1 MSCRSTIVFG
11 VNALRYMLWQVW
23 CAHGLHVHAAPA
35 AAFTQLGAMSPAF
48 MRTGTT
54 PAAFCSRTQ
63 ADNRTISSDDLTIRR
78 PSDWSWQN

>member
-1 MSCRSTIVFG
+1 MVRERFARSRSPGSRIYATRRDVSG
-11 VNALRYMLWQVW
+11 V
-23 CAHGLHVHAAPA
+23 
-35 AAFTQLGAMSPAF
+35 